1 MKRKLLKTLNP
12 EMKNSRIL
20 GILLLLSAAFM
31 AVLAAVNPG
40 VVDAFNIYWM
50 AAGAAVVT
58 GGLLAAERKEAAI
71 YFARIVTGAV
81 FLVSGLIK
89 VNDTVGFAIKLEEY
103 FDENALGAF
112 WANFHDWALPIS
124 FFVSGIEVL
133 LGLALIFGARVRLAS
148 YALLGMTLFF
158 GWLTYYT
165 AECNEAQMAAI
176 SAGTDFNRVCV
187 TDCGCFGDALRG
199 SVGRSLTP
207 WESFYKDLGLFFM
220 VVVLV
225 WGAGRI
231 KVNSGRDNLIILPAA
246 LVITLLFGGWLF
258 GWLLPSAFLLVSFV
272 FFVLLKQLKIKGTT
286 FEWGLAIL
294 LAVLT
299 YGFASYTYSHLPVK
313 DYRPYAVGK
322 NIKDQMKSA
331 EELGLEPTVY
341 ATVYKLENEETG
353 ETKTVNS
360 KEYLEKEIWKDKSWK
375 IVHSSDEPIV
385 ISRGYEPPIASFN
398 VMNEEG
404 VDIGDELLNDQNY
417 SLMAVMYD
425 MEKTNTGLPLKDFKT
440 LAASAVANGHHVY
453 AVTSSPYEVYEPFR
467 HTHDLQVPVYE
478 ADEIFLKTIVRANPG
493 LLLLKDGEIIM
504 KWHGNDIPTYNVMA
518 QKYME

>member
-1 MKRKLLKTLNP
+1 
-12 EMKNSRIL
+12 MKNSRIL
-20 GILLLLSAAFM
+20 GIALLISAAFM

-50 AAGAAVVT
+50 AVAAALIT
-58 GGLLAAERKEAAI
+58 GGLLTSGRKEGAL
-71 YFARIVTGAV
+71 YFSRIVTGAV

-89 VNDTVGFAIKLEEY
+89 ANDTVGFGIKLEEY

-112 WANFHDWALPIS
+112 WATFHDWALPIS

-133 LGLALIFGARVRLAS
+133 LGLALIFGARVRSAS

-165 AECNEAQMAAI
+165 AECNDAQMAAI
-176 SAGTDFNRVCV
+176 TAGTDFNRVCV

-231 KVNSGRDNLIILPAA
+231 KVNSNRDNLIIIPAA
-246 LVITLLFGGWLF
+246 LLITLLFGGWLF

-272 FFVLLKQLKIKGTT
+272 FFFLLKQLNISGRI
-286 FEWGLAIL
+286 FEWGLALIL
-294 LAVLT
+294 ALLT

-313 DYRPYAVGK
+313 DYRPYAVGE

-331 EELGLEPTVY
+331 DELGLEPTVY

-353 ETKTVNS
+353 ETKTINS
-360 KEYLEKEIWKDKSWK
+360 KEYLEKEIWKDKDWK

-398 VMNEEG
+398 VLNAEG
-404 VDIGDELLNDQNY
+404 VDIGDDLLNDPEF
-417 SLMAVMYD
+417 SFMAVMYD
-425 MEKTNTGLPLKDFKT
+425 IEKTTTGRPLSDFKE
-440 LAASAVANGHHVY
+440 LAEAANAAGHHVY
-453 AVTSSPYEVYEPFR
+453 AVTSSPYEQSEPFR
-467 HTHDLQVPVYE
+467 HKHDLQVPVYE
-478 ADEIFLKTIVRANPG
+478 ADEIFLKTIIRANPG
-493 LLLLKDGEIIM
+493 LLLLNNGEIVM
-504 KWHGNDIPTYNVMA
+504 KWHGNDIPPFDVVK
-518 QKYME
+518 QKYMN